1 MTTPLTLYYAPDNA
15 SLCVRL
21 ALLALEVPFE
31 TRLVDRNTNAQ
42 NGPVYMALNP
52 NGLIPT
58 LITPDGPIYETGA
71 VLLWLADKKAGHVFP
86 AADASG
92 RTAGL
97 AWLFWLSNTLHPALR
112 MTFYPSKY
120 IEAGS
125 IPQLLTATRTNLLAQ
140 FTQLESRAE
149 WLDDPHVGILHCYL
163 APMLRW
169 AALYGADQSWFDLH
183 KFPRLL
189 AFAKRFEVTHV
200 ATQARLAEGL
210 GDTAFSAPSP
220 PCPPEGSAT

>member
-1 MTTPLTLYYAPDNA
+1 MTTPLILHYAPDNA

-21 ALLALEVPFE
+21 ALLALDIPFE
-31 TRLVDRNTNAQ
+31 TQLVDRSKNAQ
-42 NGPVYMALNP
+42 NDPAYMALNP

-71 VLLWLADKKAGHVFP
+71 ILLWLADQKPGHVFP
-86 AADASG
+86 GVDNPQRA
-92 RTAGL
+92 AGL
-97 AWLFWLSNTLHPALR
+97 TWLFWLSNTVHPVLR

-120 IEAGS
+120 IDAAG
-125 IPQLLTATRTNLLAQ
+125 IPELLSATRSHLLDHFA
-140 FTQLESRAE
+140 QLEARAD
-149 WLDDPHVGILHCYL
+149 WLDDVQVGIVHCYL

-169 AALYGADQSWFDLH
+169 SALYGTDQSWFDLT

-189 AFAKRFEVTHV
+189 AFAKRLEVTHV
-200 ATQARLAEGL
+200 AIQANLAEGL
-210 GDTAFSAPSP
+210 GDTMFSAPTP